1 MGKPGTTSSERSVV
15 HLSCQLFSN
24 ILIHGGGGVTHRF
37 VATRTQTFITWINSI
52 LQERNMEVIS
62 LERDFS
68 DGVKLINLIEILS
81 GWPPLL

>member
-1 MGKPGTTSSERSVV
+1 MT
-15 HLSCQLFSN
+15 F
-24 ILIHGGGGVTHRF
+24 GGGGSSIPI
-37 VATRTQTFITWINSI
+37 ATRTQTFITWINSI

-81 GWPPLL
+81 GSPPMATKTSVGVV